1 MENLFKLNN
10 LNFSYD
16 KRKVLNNISLNI
28 EQGSFYGILGPN
40 GSGKSTLLD
49 IITGY
54 LRPASGSVSFKGR
67 DIGKWSKKELSK
79 EIGVVLQNFYI
90 NFGYT
95 VKDIVMMGRHPH
107 IKKFANPAEQDLRIV
122 DDTIRKTDIEKF
134 KDRLITNLSGG
145 ERQRVVFARA
155 LAQDTKVLIL
165 DEATSNLDINHT
177 LKFMNLVSERVK
189 NKNITV
195 IAVIQDINL
204 AAMFCDHLIFLKD
217 GNLKA
222 IGKKDDVL
230 SSSNIKEIFNV
241 DTNIEENIYS
251 GSKQVAFKRSI

>member
-1 MENLFKLNN
+1 MTNLFSLNN
-10 LNFSYD
+10 LSFSYD
-16 KRKVLNNISLNI
+16 KRRVLNNISLNI
-28 EQGSFYGILGPN
+28 KKGAFYGILGPN

-54 LRPASGSVSFKGR
+54 LKPVSGSVVYKDR
-67 DIGKWSKKELSK
+67 NINRWGKKDLSK

-95 VKDIVMMGRHPH
+95 VEEIVMMGRHPH
-107 IKKFANPAEQDLRIV
+107 IQKFANPTESDLKIV
-122 DDTIRKTDIEKF
+122 DETIRNTDIEKF
-134 KDRLITNLSGG
+134 KGRLITNLSGG

-155 LAQDTKVLIL
+155 LAQDTKVLVL

-189 NKNITV
+189 NRNITV

-204 AAMFCDHLIFLKD
+204 AAMFCDQLIFLKD

-222 IGKKDDVL
+222 IGKKDEVL

-251 GSKQVAFKRSI
+251 GSKQVAFKRSF